1 MRKYLILL
9 FLYSIGYGQTN
20 KKDKLNKNDSI
31 SYFKNKF
38 DNKVIRILYNDLK

>member
-9 FLYSIGYGQTN
+9 FLYSIAYGQTN

-31 SYFKNKF
+31 SYFKTSLTIKLLGF
-38 DNKVIRILYNDLK
+38 